1 MHIEEI
7 GFDEFV
13 CFTSYMYNAMY
24 VHASSGDSNV
34 HIERAITTA
43 LDAGCH
49 NTK

>member
-1 MHIEEI
+1 MSLC
-7 GFDEFV
+7 V
-13 CFTSYMYNAMY
+13 LQATCTMY
-24 VHASSGDSNV
+24 VHASSGDV